1 MNASVDWE
9 VPGLQGVALNTRF
22 LRTGGQYA
30 NQTSTLSLPSWNR
43 FDAGARY
50 GFKVAQKDVTLRVNV
65 ENIANKAY
73 WTSTNGGDLT
83 QGDPR
88 LVKFSGTIDF

>member
-1 MNASVDWE
+1 M
-9 VPGLQGVALNTRF
+9 
-22 LRTGGQYA
+22 LRTGGQFVDAA
-30 NQTSTLSLPSWNR
+30 NNVSLPTWNR

-50 GFKVAQKDVTLRVNV
+50 KLKVAEKDLTLRVNV
-65 ENIANKAY
+65 ENLTDKNY
-73 WTSTNGGDLT
+73 WASANGGYLT